1 MIVLNNKCEK
11 CNKICYAIYF
21 QQNFINWTSG
31 DDDIDKFIQDSQL
44 SVHIKCKISEVLEWI
59 PYDRFYNIEY
69 ITKAEMYKANWIDGK
84 ISYWSYYDQNWMRE
98 NQNMIVELES
108 IDILKNITL
117 EFIDE
122 VLLIFCFIKNLK
134 FLIFNNLIIFVD

>member
-1 MIVLNNKCEK
+1 MMVLNKKCNK
-11 CNKICYAIYF
+11 CNKICIAMYF

-31 DDDIDKFIQDSQL
+31 NDDIDKLIQDTQL
-44 SVHIKCKISEVLEWI
+44 SVHDNYEISEALEWI
-59 PYDRFYNIEY
+59 PYDRFYDIKY
-69 ITKAEMYKANWIDGK
+69 ISKTKRYKANRIDGH
-84 ISYWSYYDQNWMRE
+84 IIDWSSKYQNWIRE